1 MAVKNALQQR
11 KSAAATT
18 YEAGGSQITLT
29 PDIVRKYLVSG
40 SGNVTDQEI
49 AMFISLCRYS
59 HLNPWVHEAYCIK
72 YGSSPATMVVSKEA
86 FQKRAETN
94 PAYNGA
100 ASGIVVE
107 DDQTGEVIY
116 RVGTLKR
123 PGETVI
129 GGWAE
134 VYRKDRTHSTRVEV
148 SLDEYI
154 GHKSDGS
161 VTSMWASKPATMIR
175 KVALAQALREAFP
188 SAFGGMYTAEEQGA
202 AEPEMTAVPISPE
215 ESPQEAAK
223 AIEAPKEQAPKA
235 PEMAPEAEEALFS

>member
-94 PAYNGA
+94 PAYDGA
-100 ASGIVVE
+100 SSGIVVE
-107 DDQTGEVIY
+107 D
-116 RVGTLKR
+116 
-123 PGETVI
+123 
-129 GGWAE
+129 
-134 VYRKDRTHSTRVEV
+134 
-148 SLDEYI
+148 EYI
-154 GHKSDGS
+154 GRKSDGS

-175 KVALAQALREAFP
+175 KVAMAQALREAFP

-202 AEPEMTAVPISPE
+202 TEPEMTAVPISPE
-215 ESPQEAAK
+215 EPQEAAK
-223 AIEAPKEQAPKA
+223 AIEAPKEQAPKT

>member
-94 PAYNGA
+94 PAYDGA
-100 ASGIVVE
+100 SSGIVVE
-107 DDQTGEVIY
+107 DDQTGEVVY
-116 RVGTLKR
+116 RTGTLKR

-129 GGWAE
+129 GGSSGRA
-134 VYRKDRTHSTRVEV
+134 RRSSAAGRRSTARTARTAPASRSAST
-148 SLDEYI
+148 SI
-154 GHKSDGS
+154 S
-161 VTSMWASKPATMIR
+161 VARRTD
-175 KVALAQALREAFP
+175 Q
-188 SAFGGMYTAEEQGA
+188 
-202 AEPEMTAVPISPE
+202 
-215 ESPQEAAK
+215 
-223 AIEAPKEQAPKA
+223 
-235 PEMAPEAEEALFS
+235 

>member
-94 PAYNGA
+94 PAYDGA
-100 ASGIVVE
+100 SSGIVVE
-107 DDQTGEVIY
+107 DDQTGEVVY
-116 RVGTLKR
+116 RTGTLKR
-123 PGETVI
+123 PGDTLI

-154 GHKSDGS
+154 GRKSDGS

-175 KVALAQALREAFP
+175 KVAMAQALREAFP

-202 AEPEMTAVPISPE
+202 TEPEMTAVPISPE
-215 ESPQEAAK
+215 EPQEAAK
-223 AIEAPKEQAPKA
+223 AIEAPKEQAPKT

>member
-94 PAYNGA
+94 PAYDGA
-100 ASGIVVE
+100 SSGIVVE
-107 DDQTGEVIY
+107 DDQTGEVVY
-116 RVGTLKR
+116 RTGTLKR

-154 GHKSDGS
+154 GRKSDGS

-175 KVALAQALREAFP
+175 KVAMAQALREAFP

-202 AEPEMTAVPISPE
+202 TEPEMTAVPISPE
-215 ESPQEAAK
+215 EPQEAAK
-223 AIEAPKEQAPKA
+223 AIEAPKEQAPKT

>member
-1 MAVKNALQQR
+1 
-11 KSAAATT
+11 
-18 YEAGGSQITLT
+18 
-29 PDIVRKYLVSG
+29 
-40 SGNVTDQEI
+40 
-49 AMFISLCRYS
+49 MFISLCRYS

-86 FQKRAETN
+86 FQKRAEAN
-94 PAYNGA
+94 PAYDGA
-100 ASGIVVE
+100 SSGIVIE

-134 VYRKDRTHSTRVEV
+134 IYRKDRTHSTRVEV

-154 GHKSDGS
+154 GRKSDGS

-175 KVALAQALREAFP
+175 KVAMAQALREAFP

-202 AEPEMTAVPISPE
+202 TEPEMTAVPISPE
-215 ESPQEAAK
+215 EPQEATK
-223 AIEAPKEQAPKA
+223 AIEAPKEQAPKV

>member
-1 MAVKNALQQR
+1 
-11 KSAAATT
+11 
-18 YEAGGSQITLT
+18 
-29 PDIVRKYLVSG
+29 
-40 SGNVTDQEI
+40 
-49 AMFISLCRYS
+49 
-59 HLNPWVHEAYCIK
+59 
-72 YGSSPATMVVSKEA
+72 MVVSKEA

-94 PAYNGA
+94 PAYDGA
-100 ASGIVVE
+100 SSGIVVE
-107 DDQTGEVIY
+107 DDQTGEVVY
-116 RVGTLKR
+116 RTGTLKR
-123 PGETVI
+123 PGDTLI

-154 GHKSDGS
+154 GRKSDGS

-175 KVALAQALREAFP
+175 KVAMAQALREAFP

-223 AIEAPKEQAPKA
+223 AIEPPKEQAPKT

>member
-94 PAYNGA
+94 PAYDGA
-100 ASGIVVE
+100 SSGIVVE
-107 DDQTGEVIY
+107 DDQTGEVVY
-116 RVGTLKR
+116 RTGTLKR
-123 PGETVI
+123 PGDTLI

-154 GHKSDGS
+154 GRKSDGS

-175 KVALAQALREAFP
+175 KVAMAQALREAFP

-202 AEPEMTAVPISPE
+202 TEPEMTAVPISPE
-215 ESPQEAAK
+215 EPQEAAK
-223 AIEAPKEQAPKA
+223 AIEPPKEQAPKT

>member
-86 FQKRAETN
+86 FQKRAEAN
-94 PAYNGA
+94 PAYDGA
-100 ASGIVVE
+100 SSGIVVE
-107 DDQTGEVIY
+107 DDQTGEAVY
-116 RVGTLKR
+116 RTGTLKR
-123 PGETVI
+123 PGETLI

-154 GHKSDGS
+154 GRKSDGS

-175 KVALAQALREAFP
+175 KVAMAQALREAFP
-188 SAFGGMYTAEEQGA
+188 SAFGGMYTAEEQGT

-215 ESPQEAAK
+215 EPQEAAK
-223 AIEAPKEQAPKA
+223 AIEPPKEQAPKA

>member
-94 PAYNGA
+94 PAYDGA
-100 ASGIVVE
+100 SSGIVVE
-107 DDQTGEVIY
+107 DDQTGEVVY
-116 RVGTLKR
+116 RTGTLKR

-134 VYRKDRTHSTRVEV
+134 IYRKDRTHSTRVEV

-154 GHKSDGS
+154 GRKSDGS

-175 KVALAQALREAFP
+175 
-188 SAFGGMYTAEEQGA
+188 AFGGMYTAEEQGA

>member
-94 PAYNGA
+94 PAYDGA
-100 ASGIVVE
+100 SSGIVVE
-107 DDQTGEVIY
+107 DDQTGEVVY
-116 RVGTLKR
+116 RTGTLKR

-134 VYRKDRTHSTRVEV
+134 IYRKDRTHSTQHPRRGKPRRVHWPQV
-148 SLDEYI
+148 GRI
-154 GHKSDGS
+154 GHVDVG
-161 VTSMWASKPATMIR
+161 
-175 KVALAQALREAFP
+175 LQARDDDPKGRAC
-188 SAFGGMYTAEEQGA
+188 AGA
-202 AEPEMTAVPISPE
+202 P
-215 ESPQEAAK
+215 
-223 AIEAPKEQAPKA
+223 
-235 PEMAPEAEEALFS
+235 